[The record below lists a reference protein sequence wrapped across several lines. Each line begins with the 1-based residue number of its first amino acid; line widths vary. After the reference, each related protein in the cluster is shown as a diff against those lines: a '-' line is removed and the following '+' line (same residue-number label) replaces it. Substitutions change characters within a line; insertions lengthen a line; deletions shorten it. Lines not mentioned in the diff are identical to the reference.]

1 MSLIDKFTRL
11 RVLVVGDIMI
21 DSYYFGKVDRISP
34 EAPVPVVAVS
44 KKENRLGGAANVA
57 LNLVALGALPT
68 VCSVIGKDKDGD
80 DLIDLLKENKVGING
95 VVRSATRIT
104 TVKTRVIAQNHQMLR
119 IDSEQTQPVTA
130 TESYELVDRFTK
142 LLQDCDVVL
151 FEDYDKGVLTDENIK
166 QITQMAHHRG
176 IAVVVDPKK
185 RNFSSYT
192 GVDLFKPNLKEL
204 KEGAG
209 IDVNEDDREAFEQS
223 LQKLMQKMQLK
234 NLMVTMSEKGV
245 LITNGKD
252 FHYVSAHFRK
262 IADVSGAG
270 DTVISVAALCMALG
284 TPLKQL
290 AELSNLAGGLVCEE
304 VGVVPVQKSLM
315 IAEAERLAII

>member
-1 MSLIDKFTRL
+1 MSLIDKFTGL

-21 DSYYFGKVDRISP
+21 DAYYFGKVDRISP

-57 LNLVALGALPT
+57 LNLVALGAIPT

-95 VVRSATRIT
+95 VVRSSSRIT

-119 IDSEQTQPVTA
+119 IDSEQTQPITA
-130 TESYELVDRFTK
+130 TESFELLDRFTK

-166 QITQMAHHRG
+166 QITHQAQHRG

-185 RNFSSYT
+185 RNFNSYT

-209 IDVNEDDREAFEQS
+209 IDVNEDDRSIFEQS
-223 LQKLMQKMQLK
+223 LIKLMQHMQLK

-245 LITNGKD
+245 LITNGNE
-252 FHYVSAHFRK
+252 FHYVPAHFRK

-284 TPLKQL
+284 IPLKQL

-304 VGVVPVQKSLM
+304 VGVVPIQKSKL
-315 IAEAERLAII
+315 IAEAERLSII

>member
-1 MSLIDKFTRL
+1 MSLIDKLTGL